1 MTDTLLIT
9 DTNSQNS
16 INNYLNWVFKD
27 KRKYVI
33 LRSYY
38 NTLNNTTKLFVVLPV
53 KERVFESDTVD
64 LFDPSYLDS
73 TDFPFK
79 KEDIIKFET
88 VYSGNI
94 NDFYDIPRYLNSFK
108 IIRAEPNP
116 NNFRYSYYKTYL
128 LFKDYTVDKK
138 EQCANFSLI
147 QSFINPADSVDSI
160 YRLIQR
166 KYVTIIGIEFN
177 GCMLYIFLYFC
188 VNIIP
193 ALS

>member
-16 INNYLNWVFKD
+16 INNYLKWVFKD

-38 NTLNNTTKLFVVLPV
+38 NSLNNTTKLFVVLPV
-53 KERVFESDTVD
+53 KERQFESAKVG
-64 LFDPSYLDS
+64 LFKPNVLNDI
-73 TDFPFK
+73 DFPFK
-79 KEDIIKFET
+79 EEDMIKFET
-88 VYSGNI
+88 LYSGNI

-108 IIRAEPNP
+108 INRTEPNP
-116 NNFRYSYYKTYL
+116 NNLRYSNVKSYL

-138 EQCANFSLI
+138 QQCENFSLI
-147 QSFINPADSVDSI
+147 QSFTNPADSVNSI

-166 KYVTIIGIEFN
+166 KFVTVISIEFN
-177 GCMLYIFLYFC
+177 GKTT
-188 VNIIP
+188 
-193 ALS
+193 